1 MIIIRPYHEFIHC
14 PSANDILRRI
24 ELAGRTC
31 YKSEDRIA
39 PGSAEDFVR
48 GIIRRGHLSV
58 IEHVNITVRI
68 VCDRAISHEIVRH
81 RLAAYSQESTRYA
94 NYAGGQFGRQ
104 ITVVLPLWYED
115 VLPTGVHTTAEL
127 AILENQLYDS
137 ARPEARRAALWLA
150 AVTQAEACY
159 LWMVKNGAAP
169 QEARAVLPNSLKTE
183 VVMTANLREWKHI
196 FRVRCAKAAH
206 PQMREIMRPMLAD
219 FYRRVPWV
227 FEEEYREFIGE
238 RS

>member
-1 MIIIRPYHEFIHC
+1 MIIIRPHHEFIDC
-14 PSANDILRRI
+14 PSSDDILRRI

-39 PGSAEDFVR
+39 PGSAEAFVR

-68 VCDRAISHEIVRH
+68 VCDRAISHELVRH
-81 RLAAYSQESTRYA
+81 RLASYSQESTRYA
-94 NYAGGQFGRQ
+94 NYAKEKFGRH
-104 ITVVLPLWYED
+104 ITVIMPLWYENII
-115 VLPTGVHTTAEL
+115 PTGIHTTAEL

-137 ARPEARRAALWLA
+137 EHRARAALWLA
-150 AVTQAEACY
+150 AVAQAETSY

-183 VVMTANLREWKHI
+183 VIMTANLREWKHI
-196 FRVRCAKAAH
+196 FRVRCARAAH
-206 PQMREIMRPMLAD
+206 PQMREIMLPMLAD
-219 FYRRVPWV
+219 FYHRVPAV
-227 FEEEYREFIGE
+227 FEAEYREFVGIH
-238 RS
+238 S